1 MLSTYTLTKKNPL
14 TTKRYGIAIKKS
26 CGATLLEMMI
36 SLFVMGV
43 GMLGVLGMQTQAM
56 RFNHQAYSYSQAV
69 FLAQDILESMRANRA
84 VAPIYQ
90 IAMGNNAGVAKACE
104 GVNANCN
111 AQQMR
116 DWDIQHWRNNISQR
130 LPGGQSSI
138 ELTGDTYSINIE
150 FDVVKINEEEPNAT
164 TDSKRQ
170 TYTLNSGI

>member
-1 MLSTYTLTKKNPL
+1 ML
-14 TTKRYGIAIKKS
+14 KKS

-43 GMLGVLGMQTQAM
+43 GMLGILGMQTQAM

-84 VAPIYQ
+84 AAPIYQ
-90 IAMGNNAGVAKACE
+90 IAMGNNPGVAKSCE
-104 GVNANCN
+104 GANTNCN

-116 DWDIQHWRNNISQR
+116 DWDIQRWRNNISQR

-138 ELTGDTYSINIE
+138 ELVGDTYSINIE
-150 FDVVKINEEEPNAT
+150 FDIVKINEEEHSAT
-164 TDSKRQ
+164 TDYKRQ
-170 TYTLNSGI
+170 NYILKSGI